1 MGRCRNEG
9 EVPVSDPADW
19 PNARTDWEMLL
30 WCALSPEMSD
40 VRERALD
47 ELRRRAGSD
56 EGADAIVRERVAVN
70 APIGMCSDWVPRAFR
85 ESRPRPE
92 GIPVDVEAVTAS
104 GSRYRIAADR
114 EGRWWLSADNR
125 ASATSRR
132 LDPAD
137 WWEIAPPEPWPPVLG
152 RSVRLMAPPD
162 LAFDDPR
169 RIPGGGKVTTP
180 IRALRWIRGGVDVGP
195 AGSERDGAT
204 GPVEDGSA
212 DCPEIG
218 SEPPPEG

>member
-1 MGRCRNEG
+1 MAAAIKEARL
-9 EVPVSDPADW
+9 SDPADW

-47 ELRRRAGSD
+47 ELRHRAGSD
-56 EGADAIVRERVAVN
+56 KAADAIVHERLGN
-70 APIGMCSDWVPRAFR
+70 PAPIGLWLGWTPRAFS

-92 GIPVDVEAVTAS
+92 GIAVEVEAVTAS
-104 GSRYRIAADR
+104 GSRYRIVADGAA
-114 EGRWWLSADNR
+114 GWWLSADNR

-132 LDPAD
+132 LDPED

-152 RSVRLMAPPD
+152 RSVRLMAPPG

-169 RIPGGGKVTTP
+169 RIPGGGKISTP
-180 IRALRWIRGGVDVGP
+180 IRALRWIRGGTEAGP
-195 AGSERDGAT
+195 AGSEGDGAT
-204 GPVEDGSA
+204 GPAEGGSA
-212 DCPEIG
+212 DCPEIA
-218 SEPPPEG
+218 SEPPPEA